1 MVRAAMQRLGA
12 NPQVI
17 PFADLYVALKQ
28 GVVDAQENGVI
39 PIRNM
44 SFYEVQK
51 YLTLTHYIRDVE
63 TFYIS
68 AERWKALTPAE
79 QQAVFDAS
87 EEAGNLE
94 TQLTQQEIEEATK
107 FLATRMTIIE
117 PDLASIR
124 KALEGV
130 YEEQFEGK
138 LWPKGL
144 LQLTRD
150 FR

>member
-1 MVRAAMQRLGA
+1 
-12 NPQVI
+12 
-17 PFADLYVALKQ
+17 
-28 GVVDAQENGVI
+28 
-39 PIRNM
+39 
-44 SFYEVQK
+44 
-51 YLTLTHYIRDVE
+51 VE

-68 AERWKALTPAE
+68 ADKWKALTAA
-79 QQAVFDAS
+79 QQKAISDAS

-94 TQLTQQEIEEATK
+94 TQLTQQELEEATK
-107 FLATRMTIIE
+107 FLATKMTVIE

-138 LWPKGL
+138 LWPKGM
-144 LQLTRD
+144 LQQIRD

>member
-1 MVRAAMQRLGA
+1 M
-12 NPQVI
+12 
-17 PFADLYVALKQ
+17 ALKQ

-39 PIRNM
+39 PIKNM

-68 AERWKALTPAE
+68 AERWKTLTPA
-79 QQAVFDAS
+79 QQKTLLDAS
-87 EEAGNLE
+87 EEAGTLE
-94 TQLTQQEIEEATK
+94 TQLTKQEIDDATK
-107 FLATRMTIIE
+107 FLAGKMTIIE

-124 KALEGV
+124 RALEGV

-144 LQLTRD
+144 LQQVRD
-150 FR
+150 FK